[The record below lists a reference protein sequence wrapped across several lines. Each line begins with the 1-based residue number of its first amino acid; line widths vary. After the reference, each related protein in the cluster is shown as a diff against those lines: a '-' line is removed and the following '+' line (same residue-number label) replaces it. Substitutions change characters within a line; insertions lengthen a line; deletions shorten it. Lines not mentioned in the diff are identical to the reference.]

1 MRDKQNHKKQK
12 LLQVSAQLFNEK
24 GYQATTMQDIADS
37 LGIKKGSIYYY
48 IKTKED
54 LLYELGVTT
63 LQMLLDSAYKVHK
76 LSVEPD
82 EKLRRFIYNHMQLL
96 CKHLD
101 LFTVSLR
108 ELNKI
113 NVPTYWNEIV
123 KLRKEYED
131 IARNIV
137 QEGQAAGLYR
147 NYDYRIVVN
156 GILGMMNWIIR
167 WYSPHG
173 YQSPDDISEVWTEMI
188 LYGLY
193 VKSTGKD
200 E

>member
-1 MRDKQNHKKQK
+1 
-12 LLQVSAQLFNEK
+12 
-24 GYQATTMQDIADS
+24 
-37 LGIKKGSIYYY
+37 
-48 IKTKED
+48 
-54 LLYELGVTT
+54 
-63 LQMLLDSAYKVHK
+63 
-76 LSVEPD
+76 
-82 EKLRRFIYNHMQLL
+82 MQLL

>member
-1 MRDKQNHKKQK
+1 MTGKQNTKKQK

-24 GYQATTMQDIADS
+24 GYQATTMQEIADN
-37 LGIKKGSIYYY
+37 LGMKKGSIYYY

-54 LLYELGVTT
+54 LLYELGFAT
-63 LQMLLDSAYKVHK
+63 LHMLLDSGEKVRQ
-76 LSVEPD
+76 LTVEPD
-82 EKLRRFIYNHMQLL
+82 EKLRRFIHNHMNLL

-123 KLRKEYED
+123 NLRKKYEIMTRD
-131 IARNIV
+131 II
-137 QEGQAAGLYR
+137 QDGQKAGLFR
-147 NYDYRIVVN
+147 DYDYRIVVN

-167 WYSPHG
+167 WYSPQG
-173 YQSPDDISEVWTEMI
+173 EKFPDDIAEVWTEMI
-188 LYGLY
+188 LHGLCAGAAC
-193 VKSTGKD
+193 K
-200 E
+200 

>member
-1 MRDKQNHKKQK
+1 MAGKQNTKKQK

-24 GYQATTMQDIADS
+24 GYQATTMQEIADN
-37 LGIKKGSIYYY
+37 LGMKKGSIYYY

-54 LLYELGVTT
+54 LLYELGFAT
-63 LQMLLDSAYKVHK
+63 LHMLLDSGEKVRR
-76 LSVEPD
+76 LTVEPD
-82 EKLRRFIYNHMQLL
+82 EKLRRFIHNHMNLL

-123 KLRKEYED
+123 NLRKKYEIMTRD
-131 IARNIV
+131 II
-137 QEGQAAGLYR
+137 QDGQKAGLFR
-147 NYDYRIVVN
+147 DYDYRIVVN

-167 WYSPHG
+167 WYSPQG
-173 YQSPDDISEVWTEMI
+173 EKSPDDIAEVWTEMI
-188 LYGLY
+188 LHGLCAGAAC
-193 VKSTGKD
+193 K
-200 E
+200 